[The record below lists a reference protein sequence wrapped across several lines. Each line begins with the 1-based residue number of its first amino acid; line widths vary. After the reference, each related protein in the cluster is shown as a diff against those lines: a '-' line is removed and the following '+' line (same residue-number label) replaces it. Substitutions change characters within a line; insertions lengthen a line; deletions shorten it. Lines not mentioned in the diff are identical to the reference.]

1 MSYIPD
7 LKKLQW
13 IDLSVNHRN
22 IRADIENSIK
32 QSCCERTSD
41 AAPLMIKGAFG
52 VGKTNALS
60 YAFTYAWT
68 ELAVPAFFI
77 DLNKI
82 IELVDQKR
90 KELNIPTLNCQ
101 MIINIIDAEVEKLLS
116 DINNGDWNIVNG
128 FSNSNTD
135 TEPINT
141 FLAKVKQLKIEELD
155 GSNISQKVLQP
166 LTKDVILK
174 AVGSGNKALVII
186 DEFEDKYWKLKQ
198 RLDYAGGGPIRE
210 LFDYVVKSDSGF
222 YLIIG
227 NGPASGYELGEEETA
242 DAGGNT
248 AQDRRLD
255 VLNVPSPSP
264 RMLAKSFL
272 ASDSM
277 GYINFIW
284 WLSRSRPGL
293 IQKARKQL
301 GPVGALLEKDYVNII
316 SENDIFSQQ
325 VDSQGETVKFLN
337 YKFFEENTTP
347 LIKNTILKR
356 ILLDISPVFENLSD
370 IRADISSC
378 KKIFIGS
385 KKLTSREVILSNI
398 ENDLIS
404 NDLNHKVSLKHFQEI
419 GRYKNAEWKTISFY
433 LNTILESISDKDGN
447 IAFGVL
453 DNNNWQEAFA
463 NSFFKPLLQMVYD
476 FIVQFEDSGTKSIQE
491 CCDYLLEIINI
502 IDHTSQEGR
511 LDIAFPGLIYKDK
524 DGETKNFQT
533 PNLMNQDEIFIQ
545 LSPYTLRE
553 AFEQPIGEPKLN
565 YKNLMLDAIV
575 DSTTTT
581 KVLIRHFDTS
591 KKTEIIFVPDLP
603 DHLLKVYAKNLATY
617 INNNF
622 IDKYWQDGNL
632 TTTVVYFREN
642 EAIDVL
648 KEEIELDENKA
659 VEPICALKK
668 LTFKKIDEFSLQF
681 PRQMMVFIDS
691 LCKIAI
697 VGSDKKEL
705 SNCKDDKDESF
716 IALHKI
722 KDAISDPTWS
732 ERKEVRRTIEHYS
745 KVLFEGDKSAVSSIV
760 SAVVKDYDKELDT
773 QLHQRNDMWS
783 NLYRNKINDSL
794 FQSVSGIEDYTK
806 RLIALF
812 LIENSKVPKGL
823 LDVLK
828 TSIDITKNDIEKDKN
843 SSHLNFFHFKQ
854 FIQSSGSFLSEHE
867 SFSLGTHFY
876 KALSSFYSK
885 LITKEEEL
893 ATIQNASDY
902 LEYERSCIDTY
913 HSKLGGFSDSKIFS
927 ESLYN
932 YEYFK
937 TLNLAE
943 RQQKIVELLNSL
955 KVSLS
960 NEITLL
966 TESLEDYLTVFELKE
981 QHLKYDEDARRTINK
996 IIVPLIEIV
1005 ESTPT
1010 YSILITVNQLLYYI
1024 KRVQTNVTNFRK
1036 ELDKVN
1042 TVTEHNKEKL
1052 NAIQLKI
1059 DAYFD
1064 VPFNKILI
1072 EINGISKINCVANFL
1087 KSVIK
1092 KNDYDDLLGDDK
1104 KYSQAGNYKFDT
1116 EKLNKLIVSIN
1127 DSFKDQ
1133 ETKAKKQFEDISLI
1147 VGEIDEVNTLESKI
1161 EELLNTNING

>member
-7 LKKLQW
+7 LKKLKW
-13 IDLSVNHRN
+13 IDLSVSHKN
-22 IRADIENSIK
+22 IRTDIEKSIK
-32 QSCCERTSD
+32 LSCCERTSD

-101 MIINIIDAEVEKLLS
+101 MLINIINDEVDKLLS
-116 DINNGDWNIVNG
+116 DIKNGDWDIING

-135 TEPINT
+135 TEPINS
-141 FLAKVKQLKIEELD
+141 FLDKVNKLEIDELE
-155 GSNISQKVLQP
+155 GNQIIPKELQP
-166 LTKDVILK
+166 LTKDIILSSIN
-174 AVGSGNKALVII
+174 SGNKALVII

-227 NGPASGYELGEEETA
+227 NGPASGYELGEEENA
-242 DAGGNT
+242 DTGGNT

-272 ASDSM
+272 VSDSM

-301 GPVGALLEKDYVNII
+301 GSVDQLLEKDYVNII
-316 SENDIFSQQ
+316 NENDIFSQQ

-347 LIKNTILKR
+347 LIKNTILKK
-356 ILLDISPVFENLSD
+356 ILLNISPFHTNISDLKSD
-370 IRADISSC
+370 INTC

-502 IDHTSQEGR
+502 VDNTTKEAR

-524 DGETKNFQT
+524 DEEQKNFQAI
-533 PNLMNQDEIFIQ
+533 NIINQDEIFIQ
-545 LSPYTLRE
+545 LSPYTIRE

-565 YKNLMLDAIV
+565 YKNSMLDSVVESIP
-575 DSTTTT
+575 TT

-603 DHLLKVYAKNLATY
+603 DHLLKAYTKNLSTY
-617 INNNF
+617 ITNNF

-632 TTTVVYFREN
+632 TMTVVYFREN
-642 EAIDVL
+642 EAIDLL
-648 KEEIELDENKA
+648 KKEIELDENN
-659 VEPICALKK
+659 VIEPICALKK
-668 LTFKKIDEFSLQF
+668 LTFKKIDEFNLQF

-697 VGSDKKEL
+697 VGSEKKEL
-705 SNCKDDKDESF
+705 INCKDDKDESF
-716 IALHKI
+716 IALYKI
-722 KDAISDPTWS
+722 KEAISDPTWS

-745 KVLFEGDKSAVSSIV
+745 KVLFDGDKSAVSSIV
-760 SAVVKDYDKELDT
+760 SAVVKDYDKELDSE
-773 QLHQRNDMWS
+773 LHQRNDMWS
-783 NLYRNKINDSL
+783 NLYRNKINDGL

-806 RLIALF
+806 RVIALF
-812 LIENSKVPKGL
+812 LIENSKVPKGF
-823 LDVLK
+823 LDVIK
-828 TSIDITKNDIEKDKN
+828 TAIDITKNDIEKDKN
-843 SSHLNFFHFKQ
+843 SSYLNFFHFKQ
-854 FIQSSGSFLSEHE
+854 FIQSSGTFLNEHE
-867 SFSLGTHFY
+867 SFSLETHFY

-885 LITKEEEL
+885 LITKEDEL
-893 ATIQNASDY
+893 ESIQNVSDY
-902 LEYERSCIDTY
+902 LVYEKSCIDTY
-913 HSKLGGFSDSKIFS
+913 HAKLGGFSDSKIFS

-943 RQQKIVELLNSL
+943 IQQKTLELLNSQKL
-955 KVSLS
+955 SLS

-966 TESLEDYLTVFELKE
+966 TESLGEYLTVFELKE

-996 IIVPLIEIV
+996 VIVPLIEIV
-1005 ESTPT
+1005 ETASS
-1010 YSILITVNQLLYYI
+1010 YSILITVNQLLFYI

-1042 TVTEHNKEKL
+1042 TITEQNKEKL

-1064 VPFNKILI
+1064 VPFYKILI
-1072 EINGISKINCVANFL
+1072 EINGITKINCVSNFL

-1104 KYSQAGNYKFDT
+1104 KYSQAGNYRFDT
-1116 EKLNKLIVSIN
+1116 EKVNKLIVAIN
-1127 DSFKDQ
+1127 DSFNDQ
-1133 ETKAKKQFEDISLI
+1133 NVKAKKQYDDITII
-1147 VGEIDEVNTLESKI
+1147 VGEINEVNTLESKI